1 MIFSGII
8 FLHIFT
14 EIKTFYKKYFW
25 YEFIQLITY
34 QLFDSLTLIGI
45 IVVRNNC
52 SPQIFQMKINF
63 LLFFF
68 TAIFFW
74 GCSQDQTTIQ
84 IVRNPTFSFNF
95 SPTNT
100 WVASNYSITDIS
112 KVVVYPHDTSQPA
125 QLYDRYALQGSGK
138 DDSGRTFQLVI
149 TFDLSNNSPL
159 IGIYTPAYT
168 SLRGL
173 AQVQL
178 YNLTNNN
185 DLSVY
190 NLCSQN
196 LGSDVFQ
203 ISKQKPDERIVTGSF
218 QMTLCNS
225 RDTTQILNITGGTV
239 KDLKY

>member
-1 MIFSGII
+1 
-8 FLHIFT
+8 
-14 EIKTFYKKYFW
+14 
-25 YEFIQLITY
+25 
-34 QLFDSLTLIGI
+34 
-45 IVVRNNC
+45 
-52 SPQIFQMKINF
+52 MKINL

-68 TAIFFW
+68 TGIVFW
-74 GCSQDQTTIQ
+74 GFSQDQTTIQ

-95 SPTNT
+95 SPTDS
-100 WVASNYSITDIS
+100 WVASTYSITNIS
-112 KVVVYPHDTSQPA
+112 KVVVYPQDTSQPA
-125 QLYDRYALQGSGK
+125 QLYDRYSLQGSGK

-149 TFDLSNNSPL
+149 TFDLLNNSPL

-168 SLRGL
+168 SQRGL

-190 NLCSQN
+190 NLCSQD
-196 LGSDVFQ
+196 LGTDVFQ
-203 ISKQKPDERIVTGSF
+203 ISKQQPTERIVTGAF

-225 RDTTQILNITGGTV
+225 RDTTQKLNITGGIV

>member
-1 MIFSGII
+1 
-8 FLHIFT
+8 
-14 EIKTFYKKYFW
+14 
-25 YEFIQLITY
+25 
-34 QLFDSLTLIGI
+34 
-45 IVVRNNC
+45 
-52 SPQIFQMKINF
+52 MKINF

-68 TAIFFW
+68 TGIVFW

-84 IVRNPTFSFNF
+84 IERNPTFSFNF
-95 SPTNT
+95 SATNS
-100 WVASNYSITDIS
+100 WVASNYSITNIS
-112 KVVVYPHDTSQPA
+112 QVVVYPQDTSQPA
-125 QLYDRYALQGSGK
+125 QLYDRYSLQGSGK
-138 DDSGRTFQLVI
+138 DDSGRTFQLLI

-168 SLRGL
+168 SQRGL

-190 NLCSQN
+190 NLCNQN
-196 LGSDVFQ
+196 LATDVFQ
-203 ISKQKPDERIVTGSF
+203 ISKQQPDERIVTGAF

-225 RDTTQILNITGGTV
+225 RDTTQKLNITGGIV